1 MKKIALVTGASSGMG
16 LATATA
22 LAKQNIHVVMLIRN
36 YAKGLAALAQVK
48 KESGGSAEI
57 LQADLG
63 DLQSLERLAHKYQA
77 EHNQLDI
84 LVNNAGVLPPKRQE
98 TQDGFEEMFAVH
110 FLGHFA
116 LTNLL
121 MPQLLHAPQARIVN
135 VASLAYRFG
144 EINFTDL
151 NSEKHYS
158 FVKAYSNSKLAV
170 LLFTEMLA
178 KRLRFTQVT
187 ANSLHPGIV
196 NTSVT
201 SRFGGDYLA
210 AAPFISK
217 VFLTPEKGAATAI
230 KLATDSALFAVSGK
244 YFDQG
249 RRRKLAAKA
258 TDLNTM
264 ERLWSVSESLVQE
277 ILPDFKAVYQP

>member
-48 KESGGSAEI
+48 KASGGSAEI

-63 DLQSLERLAHKYQA
+63 DLQSLERLANKFQA
-77 EHNQLDI
+77 QHHQLDI

-98 TQDGFEEMFAVH
+98 THDGFEEMFGVH
-110 FLGHFA
+110 YLGHFA
-116 LTNLL
+116 ITNML
-121 MPQLLHAPQARIVN
+121 MPQLLQAPQARIVN

-144 EINFTDL
+144 EINFADL
-151 NSEKHYS
+151 NSKKHYS

-170 LLFTEMLA
+170 VLFTEMLA

-201 SRFGGDYLA
+201 SRIGGDFLA
-210 AAPFISK
+210 TAPLISK
-217 VFLTPEKGAATAI
+217 VFLTPEKGAETAI
-230 KLATDSALFAVSGK
+230 MLATDPALFAVSGK

-249 RRRKLAAKA
+249 RPRKLAAKA

-277 ILPDFKAVYQP
+277 ILPDFKAIYQP